1 MSNDN
6 NKGKGINPVVAG
18 VVGVAIG
25 AAIGA
30 GAEAIREYDKKN
42 PGKLNKKLK
51 DLEVKGKKAL
61 EEFKKTANDVKGRVE
76 EIASKAGER
85 VEESKTKTKR
95 KLKA

>member
-1 MSNDN
+1 MSDN
-6 NKGKGINPVVAG
+6 KNKGINPVVAG

-51 DLEVKGKKAL
+51 DLENRGKRAF
-61 EEFKKTANDVKGRVE
+61 EDIKKTANDVKGRVE
-76 EIASKAGER
+76 DMASKAGER
-85 VEESKTKTKR
+85 VEESKTKTKK
-95 KLKA
+95 KLKS